1 MNFDG
6 KRILEK
12 RRTTVA
18 QWVRGSNLRTM
29 EEFEKALAEESWY
42 ATEAFRAEVAEVLAQ
57 YKAPA
62 EPLEAPAAPE
72 NKTDGPEHPQTT
84 EAPESDPDVAPTEAP
99 MKKNRKKDLPKE

>member
-62 EPLEAPAAPE
+62 VPE
-72 NKTDGPEHPQTT
+72 NKTDEPEHPQTA

>member
-29 EEFEKALAEESWY
+29 EDFERALAEESWY

-57 YKAPA
+57 YKAPV

-72 NKTDGPEHPQTT
+72 SKTDELESPETV
-84 EAPESDPDVAPTEAP
+84 EAPESDPDTTPTEAVP
-99 MKKNRKKDLPKE
+99 KKNRKRDLPKE